1 MVILGLDYGDKRIG
15 VAVTDPLEIA
25 ATALDTV
32 ERTSGGEEFEEI
44 GRLIRE
50 RGVERIV
57 VGLPVR
63 MDGSEGI
70 QVRKVRSFIKDLT
83 RSFPDVEIET
93 SDERLSSAQAH
104 RALSQAGASNRVR
117 KRNVD
122 SMSAQLILNRYLQ
135 RRTAQKRQRDEVSD
149 DDMDSS
155 PDEKEK

>member
-1 MVILGLDYGDKRIG
+1 MCLN
-15 VAVTDPLEIA
+15 
-25 ATALDTV
+25 
-32 ERTSGGEEFEEI
+32 
-44 GRLIRE
+44 
-50 RGVERIV
+50 
-57 VGLPVR
+57 
-63 MDGSEGI
+63 
-70 QVRKVRSFIKDLT
+70 LT

>member
-32 ERTSGGEEFEEI
+32 ERTSDGEEFEEI